1 MIHLKHWVK
10 FAVRD
15 IRQRYFSCKR
25 RSNTSEVITKVI
37 KNIFFRIHLLVV
49 YSDIVW
55 HLIFGTLKFIMG
67 LKFFHVVLSFWST
80 VCETVLSPYAIRP
93 LSLLPV
99 CPVCLSVCLSVCL

>member
-1 MIHLKHWVK
+1 MVHLKDWVK

-55 HLIFGTLKFIMG
+55 HLIAWDTEIHYGFEVFPCCAQFLGDRL
-67 LKFFHVVLSFWST
+67 
-80 VCETVLSPYAIRP
+80 
-93 LSLLPV
+93 
-99 CPVCLSVCLSVCL
+99 